1 MRLSTKLKIS
11 FGFLIILPVA
21 LFGTVLFSITKIQ
34 LHRIQEKYGIQN
46 ISYDALMNPVLLSNE
61 MYRQEYEEIRQTAE
75 DNPSKLRDLNY
86 LNAINNRI
94 SKRNAYIVVI
104 EDNDIMYQGKEIS
117 DELRAKLIE
126 SQNHDSEIRSAYLRD
141 FNVLAS
147 RVSYMIDSHTY
158 GTVYFVISF
167 AEILPQIKKLLFD
180 TMISVIII
188 LILTSGAFTMWI
200 YRSTVR
206 PINKLRL
213 ATNNIKNGNLDFDM
227 DVEGNNEFAELCKD
241 FDNMRKRLKYNAEEN
256 VRRDSESKELISN
269 ISHDLKTPITAIKG
283 YVEGI
288 MDGVAD
294 TDEKM
299 DRYIRTIYTKA
310 CDMDNLI
317 NELTFYAKVDSD
329 KINYNFIKL
338 NLTEYFNDC
347 IDEIGVDLE
356 SRNIEL
362 KYINELDKETAIVA
376 DPEQFKR
383 VINNIINNSMKYM
396 EINNGVV
403 EVHLYNEGDDV
414 HIDISDNG
422 KGISQKDIGHI
433 FDRFYRS
440 DTSRNSRTGGSGIGL
455 SIVKKIIIDHG
466 GSITAESIPY
476 EKTTI
481 KIILDRYKED
491 KDEQNTDSRG

>member
-1 MRLSTKLKIS
+1 MC
-11 FGFLIILPVA
+11 
-21 LFGTVLFSITKIQ
+21 
-34 LHRIQEKYGIQN
+34 
-46 ISYDALMNPVLLSNE
+46 
-61 MYRQEYEEIRQTAE
+61 RQEYEEIRQTAE

>member
-46 ISYDALMNPVLLSNE
+46 ISYDALMNPFLLSNE
-61 MYRQEYEEIRQTAE
+61 MCRQEYEEISQTAE

-126 SQNHDSEIRSAYLRD
+126 SQNHNSEIRSAYLRD

-294 TDEKM
+294 TDEKW
-299 DRYIRTIYTKA
+299 T
-310 CDMDNLI
+310 
-317 NELTFYAKVDSD
+317 
-329 KINYNFIKL
+329 
-338 NLTEYFNDC
+338 
-347 IDEIGVDLE
+347 
-356 SRNIEL
+356 
-362 KYINELDKETAIVA
+362 
-376 DPEQFKR
+376 
-383 VINNIINNSMKYM
+383 
-396 EINNGVV
+396 
-403 EVHLYNEGDDV
+403 
-414 HIDISDNG
+414 
-422 KGISQKDIGHI
+422 GI
-433 FDRFYRS
+433 
-440 DTSRNSRTGGSGIGL
+440 
-455 SIVKKIIIDHG
+455 
-466 GSITAESIPY
+466 
-476 EKTTI
+476 
-481 KIILDRYKED
+481 
-491 KDEQNTDSRG
+491 

>member
-46 ISYDALMNPVLLSNE
+46 ISYDALMNHVLLSNE
-61 MYRQEYEEIRQTAE
+61 MCRQEYEEIRQTAE

-126 SQNHDSEIRSAYLRD
+126 SQNHNSEIRSAYLRD

-227 DVEGNNEFAELCKD
+227 DVEGNNEFAEVCKD

-329 KINYNFIKL
+329 KINYNFIKF

-403 EVHLYNEGDDV
+403 EIHLYNEGDDV

-422 KGISQKDIGHI
+422 KGISPKDIGHI

>member
-1 MRLSTKLKIS
+1 
-11 FGFLIILPVA
+11 
-21 LFGTVLFSITKIQ
+21 
-34 LHRIQEKYGIQN
+34 
-46 ISYDALMNPVLLSNE
+46 MNPVLLSNE
-61 MYRQEYEEIRQTAE
+61 MCRQEYEEISQTAE

-126 SQNHDSEIRSAYLRD
+126 SQNHNSEIRSAYLRD

>member
-61 MYRQEYEEIRQTAE
+61 MCRQEYEEIRQTAE

-126 SQNHDSEIRSAYLRD
+126 SQNHNSEIRSAYLRD

-403 EVHLYNEGDDV
+403 ELHLYNEGDDV

-422 KGISQKDIGHI
+422 KGISPKDIGHI

>member
-61 MYRQEYEEIRQTAE
+61 MCRQEYEEIRQTAE

-117 DELRAKLIE
+117 DELRAKLIK
-126 SQNHDSEIRSAYLRD
+126 SQNHNSEIRSAYLRD

-329 KINYNFIKL
+329 KINYNFIKF

-396 EINNGVV
+396 EINNGFV
-403 EVHLYNEGDDV
+403 EIHLYNEGDDV

-422 KGISQKDIGHI
+422 KGISPKDIDHI

>member
-46 ISYDALMNPVLLSNE
+46 ISYDVLMNPVLLSNE
-61 MYRQEYEEIRQTAE
+61 MCRQEYEEIRQTAE

-126 SQNHDSEIRSAYLRD
+126 SQNHNSEIKSAYLRD

-422 KGISQKDIGHI
+422 KGISEKDIGHI

>member
-1 MRLSTKLKIS
+1 M
-11 FGFLIILPVA
+11 
-21 LFGTVLFSITKIQ
+21 
-34 LHRIQEKYGIQN
+34 
-46 ISYDALMNPVLLSNE
+46 
-61 MYRQEYEEIRQTAE
+61 
-75 DNPSKLRDLNY
+75 
-86 LNAINNRI
+86 
-94 SKRNAYIVVI
+94 
-104 EDNDIMYQGKEIS
+104 
-117 DELRAKLIE
+117 KLIE
-126 SQNHDSEIRSAYLRD
+126 SQNHNSEIRSAYLRD

>member
-1 MRLSTKLKIS
+1 MLKTQKAIADKTINDIEKQLVKYYGKAMKNVIYDFEVTYDKLLATIESGNEPTPADLYK
-11 FGFLIILPVA
+11 LDRYWKMQA
-21 LFGTVLFSITKIQ
+21 Q
-34 LHRIQEKYGIQN
+34 LKKELEKLGNKQI
-46 ISYDALMNPVLLSNE
+46 VLLSKEFEKEWNE
-61 MYRQEYEEIRQTAE
+61 IYKATVL
-75 DNPSKLRDLNY
+75 PSDKAFSTISTN
-86 LNAINNRI
+86 NAKSMINNVWLADGKNFSQR
-94 SKRNAYIVVI
+94 VW
-104 EDNDIMYQGKEIS
+104 DNTERLSQTLN
-117 DELRAKLIE
+117 DELINCVVTGKKTTELSKKLQRRFE
-126 SQNHDSEIRSAYLRD
+126 VSAYRANTLVRTE
-141 FNVLAS
+141 VAHIQTQAS
-147 RVSYMIDSHTY
+147 VQRYKDY
-158 GTVYFVISF
+158 G
-167 AEILPQIKKLLFD
+167 
-180 TMISVIII
+180 
-188 LILTSGAFTMWI
+188 LT
-200 YRSTVR
+200 
-206 PINKLRL
+206 
-213 ATNNIKNGNLDFDM
+213 
-227 DVEGNNEFAELCKD
+227 
-241 FDNMRKRLKYNAEEN
+241 KYIF
-256 VRRDSESKELISN
+256 L
-269 ISHDLKTPITAIKG
+269 
-283 YVEGI
+283 
-288 MDGVAD
+288 AD

>member
-46 ISYDALMNPVLLSNE
+46 ISYDALMNPVRLSNE
-61 MYRQEYEEIRQTAE
+61 MCRQEYEEIRQTAE

-126 SQNHDSEIRSAYLRD
+126 SQNHNSEIRSAYLRD

-403 EVHLYNEGDDV
+403 EIHLYNEGDDV

-422 KGISQKDIGHI
+422 KGISPKDIGHI

>member
-1 MRLSTKLKIS
+1 
-11 FGFLIILPVA
+11 
-21 LFGTVLFSITKIQ
+21 
-34 LHRIQEKYGIQN
+34 
-46 ISYDALMNPVLLSNE
+46 MNPVLLSNE
-61 MYRQEYEEIRQTAE
+61 MCRQEYEEIRQTAE

-126 SQNHDSEIRSAYLRD
+126 SQNHNSEIRSAYLRD

-403 EVHLYNEGDDV
+403 EIHLYNEGDDV

-422 KGISQKDIGHI
+422 KGISPKDIGHI

>member
-1 MRLSTKLKIS
+1 
-11 FGFLIILPVA
+11 
-21 LFGTVLFSITKIQ
+21 
-34 LHRIQEKYGIQN
+34 
-46 ISYDALMNPVLLSNE
+46 MNPVLLSNE
-61 MYRQEYEEIRQTAE
+61 MCRQEYEEIRQTAE

-126 SQNHDSEIRSAYLRD
+126 SQNHNSEIRSAYLRD

-310 CDMDNLI
+310 CDMDNLC
-317 NELTFYAKVDSD
+317 LLYTSPSPRDS
-329 KINYNFIKL
+329 
-338 NLTEYFNDC
+338 
-347 IDEIGVDLE
+347 
-356 SRNIEL
+356 
-362 KYINELDKETAIVA
+362 
-376 DPEQFKR
+376 
-383 VINNIINNSMKYM
+383 
-396 EINNGVV
+396 
-403 EVHLYNEGDDV
+403 
-414 HIDISDNG
+414 
-422 KGISQKDIGHI
+422 
-433 FDRFYRS
+433 
-440 DTSRNSRTGGSGIGL
+440 
-455 SIVKKIIIDHG
+455 
-466 GSITAESIPY
+466 
-476 EKTTI
+476 
-481 KIILDRYKED
+481 
-491 KDEQNTDSRG
+491 

>member
-46 ISYDALMNPVLLSNE
+46 ISYDALMNHVLLSNE
-61 MYRQEYEEIRQTAE
+61 MCRQEYEEIRQTAE

>member
-1 MRLSTKLKIS
+1 M
-11 FGFLIILPVA
+11 
-21 LFGTVLFSITKIQ
+21 
-34 LHRIQEKYGIQN
+34 
-46 ISYDALMNPVLLSNE
+46 
-61 MYRQEYEEIRQTAE
+61 
-75 DNPSKLRDLNY
+75 
-86 LNAINNRI
+86 
-94 SKRNAYIVVI
+94 VI

>member
-46 ISYDALMNPVLLSNE
+46 ISYDVLMNPVLLSNE
-61 MYRQEYEEIRQTAE
+61 MCRQEYEEIRQTAE

-126 SQNHDSEIRSAYLRD
+126 SQNHNSEIRSAYLRD

-422 KGISQKDIGHI
+422 KGISEKDIGHI

>member
-46 ISYDALMNPVLLSNE
+46 ISYDVLMNPVLLSNE
-61 MYRQEYEEIRQTAE
+61 MCRQEYEEIRQTAE

>member
-46 ISYDALMNPVLLSNE
+46 ISYDALMNHVLLSNE
-61 MYRQEYEEIRQTAE
+61 MCRQEYEEIRQTAE

-117 DELRAKLIE
+117 DELRVKLIE
-126 SQNHDSEIRSAYLRD
+126 SQNHNSEIRSAYLRD

>member
-46 ISYDALMNPVLLSNE
+46 ISYDTLMNPVLLSNE
-61 MYRQEYEEIRQTAE
+61 MCRQEYEEIRQTAE

>member
-46 ISYDALMNPVLLSNE
+46 ISYDALMNPVLLSNK
-61 MYRQEYEEIRQTAE
+61 MCRQEYEEIRQTAE

-126 SQNHDSEIRSAYLRD
+126 SQNHNSEIRSAYLRD

>member
-46 ISYDALMNPVLLSNE
+46 ISYDVLMNPVLLSNE
-61 MYRQEYEEIRQTAE
+61 MCRQEYEEIRQTAE

-126 SQNHDSEIRSAYLRD
+126 SQNHNSEIRSAYLRD

>member
-46 ISYDALMNPVLLSNE
+46 ISYDALMNHVLLSNE
-61 MYRQEYEEIRQTAE
+61 MCRQEYEEIRQTAE

-126 SQNHDSEIRSAYLRD
+126 SQNHNSEIKSAYLRD

-422 KGISQKDIGHI
+422 KGISEKDIGHI

>member
-1 MRLSTKLKIS
+1 
-11 FGFLIILPVA
+11 
-21 LFGTVLFSITKIQ
+21 
-34 LHRIQEKYGIQN
+34 
-46 ISYDALMNPVLLSNE
+46 
-61 MYRQEYEEIRQTAE
+61 
-75 DNPSKLRDLNY
+75 
-86 LNAINNRI
+86 
-94 SKRNAYIVVI
+94 
-104 EDNDIMYQGKEIS
+104 MYQGKEIS

-126 SQNHDSEIRSAYLRD
+126 SQNHNSEIRSAYLRD

-466 GSITAESIPY
+466 GSITAESSPY

>member
-46 ISYDALMNPVLLSNE
+46 IPYDALMNPVLLSNE
-61 MYRQEYEEIRQTAE
+61 MCRQEYEEIRQTAE

>member
-34 LHRIQEKYGIQN
+34 LHRIQEKYGI
-46 ISYDALMNPVLLSNE
+46 YDALMNPVLLSNE
-61 MYRQEYEEIRQTAE
+61 MCRQEYEEISQTAE

-126 SQNHDSEIRSAYLRD
+126 SQNHNSEIRSAYLRD

-376 DPEQFKR
+376 DPEQFKC

>member
-46 ISYDALMNPVLLSNE
+46 ISYDALMNHVLLSNE
-61 MYRQEYEEIRQTAE
+61 MCRQEYEEIRQTAE

-126 SQNHDSEIRSAYLRD
+126 SQNHNSEIRSAYLRD

-329 KINYNFIKL
+329 KINYNFIKF

-403 EVHLYNEGDDV
+403 EIHLYNEGDDV

-422 KGISQKDIGHI
+422 KGISPKDIGHI

>member
-1 MRLSTKLKIS
+1 M
-11 FGFLIILPVA
+11 
-21 LFGTVLFSITKIQ
+21 IQ
-34 LHRIQEKYGIQN
+34 
-46 ISYDALMNPVLLSNE
+46 
-61 MYRQEYEEIRQTAE
+61 
-75 DNPSKLRDLNY
+75 
-86 LNAINNRI
+86 
-94 SKRNAYIVVI
+94 
-104 EDNDIMYQGKEIS
+104 
-117 DELRAKLIE
+117 
-126 SQNHDSEIRSAYLRD
+126 
-141 FNVLAS
+141 
-147 RVSYMIDSHTY
+147 
-158 GTVYFVISF
+158 
-167 AEILPQIKKLLFD
+167 D
-180 TMISVIII
+180 TF

>member
-46 ISYDALMNPVLLSNE
+46 ISYDALMNTVLLSNE
-61 MYRQEYEEIRQTAE
+61 MCRQEYEEIRQTAE

>member
-1 MRLSTKLKIS
+1 
-11 FGFLIILPVA
+11 
-21 LFGTVLFSITKIQ
+21 
-34 LHRIQEKYGIQN
+34 
-46 ISYDALMNPVLLSNE
+46 
-61 MYRQEYEEIRQTAE
+61 
-75 DNPSKLRDLNY
+75 
-86 LNAINNRI
+86 
-94 SKRNAYIVVI
+94 
-104 EDNDIMYQGKEIS
+104 MYQGKEIS

-126 SQNHDSEIRSAYLRD
+126 SQNHNSEIKSAYLRD

-422 KGISQKDIGHI
+422 KGISEKDIGHI

>member
-46 ISYDALMNPVLLSNE
+46 ISYDVLMNPVLLSNE
-61 MYRQEYEEIRQTAE
+61 MCRQEYEEIRQTAE

-403 EVHLYNEGDDV
+403 EIHLYNEGDDV

>member
-1 MRLSTKLKIS
+1 
-11 FGFLIILPVA
+11 
-21 LFGTVLFSITKIQ
+21 
-34 LHRIQEKYGIQN
+34 
-46 ISYDALMNPVLLSNE
+46 
-61 MYRQEYEEIRQTAE
+61 
-75 DNPSKLRDLNY
+75 
-86 LNAINNRI
+86 
-94 SKRNAYIVVI
+94 
-104 EDNDIMYQGKEIS
+104 MYQGKEIS

>member
-61 MYRQEYEEIRQTAE
+61 MCRQEYEEIRQTAE

-126 SQNHDSEIRSAYLRD
+126 SQNHNSEIRSAYLRD

-299 DRYIRTIYTKA
+299 EKSLNPFVEKDIAFMGFEDGKVLSMGVMGFPPKHHIIAELLEYYNQPFSMDIITQNTSNVVIVTNYLAEKYRLKTDNSEQLIGDVHIYPRT
-310 CDMDNLI
+310 
-317 NELTFYAKVDSD
+317 
-329 KINYNFIKL
+329 
-338 NLTEYFNDC
+338 YFNAMDFF
-347 IDEIGVDLE
+347 G
-356 SRNIEL
+356 NW
-362 KYINELDKETAIVA
+362 DKTS
-376 DPEQFKR
+376 
-383 VINNIINNSMKYM
+383 NTTT
-396 EINNGVV
+396 
-403 EVHLYNEGDDV
+403 VHLYMGSWLPDEAKQKLDRRKKWYWKLSKWIWV
-414 HIDISDNG
+414 HIG
-422 KGISQKDIGHI
+422 LQK
-433 FDRFYRS
+433 
-440 DTSRNSRTGGSGIGL
+440 L
-455 SIVKKIIIDHG
+455 KKC
-466 GSITAESIPY
+466 ITTNLNRKALHNY
-476 EKTTI
+476 
-481 KIILDRYKED
+481 
-491 KDEQNTDSRG
+491 

>member
-1 MRLSTKLKIS
+1 
-11 FGFLIILPVA
+11 
-21 LFGTVLFSITKIQ
+21 
-34 LHRIQEKYGIQN
+34 
-46 ISYDALMNPVLLSNE
+46 MNPVLLSNE
-61 MYRQEYEEIRQTAE
+61 MCRQEYEEIRQTAE

>member
-46 ISYDALMNPVLLSNE
+46 ISYDVLMNPVLLSNE
-61 MYRQEYEEIRQTAE
+61 MCRQEYEEIRQTAE

-126 SQNHDSEIRSAYLRD
+126 SQNHNSEIRSAYLRD

-269 ISHDLKTPITAIKG
+269 ISHALKTPITAIKG

>member
-46 ISYDALMNPVLLSNE
+46 ISYDALMNSVLLSNE
-61 MYRQEYEEIRQTAE
+61 MCRQEYEEIRQTAE

-126 SQNHDSEIRSAYLRD
+126 SQNHNSEIRSAYLRD

>member
-46 ISYDALMNPVLLSNE
+46 ISYDALMNTVLLSNE
-61 MYRQEYEEIRQTAE
+61 MCRQEYEEIRQTAE

-126 SQNHDSEIRSAYLRD
+126 SQNHNSEIRSAYLRD